1 MSVLVTSNSVKHSGN
16 YLRKVSDSI
25 ITTWLPSNQQSHALQ
40 RAARTCDASAPKVL
54 TLGYFIY

>member
-40 RAARTCDASAPKVL
+40 RAARVMQARQKFSR
-54 TLGYFIY
+54 